1 MFAILQNL
9 LILLI
14 FLNII
19 CYYIRYF
26 RILNITNTMSSYS
39 LLTDEDLARFGDIP
53 EYVPDTAKEIVL
65 AKLNQIVT
73 TGFTIEEFQKAMIL
87 ICLIRFVV
95 YSIKYNPITSFK
107 ICAIGLFSCVLWG
120 IALNDCVGIYFPVLK
135 FNPLLRNILYEEER
149 FRGAAEIRA
158 YHKVSSDMLNRLAG
172 QGNHFEWLRPIF
184 NLVPEQFQQYTNPAY
199 TYITEDLL
207 GVLKQFYKS
216 NLRQMMPFIIYIAYV
231 RVGKKYCPYHIRWHF
246 TFVTLYNTF
255 VTYIFSC
262 VNRAKTMLYYLIV
275 HARYEEAQTFQL
287 YLGAFVFAHISFVMF
302 AMLHAIFSQYF
313 YVPFITYNV
322 ELHIGK
328 RPINS
333 IYSGGYTAWQDDYLF
348 YDIKFRETMRL
359 WWGWLGRGTRKQRR
373 NRRNK
378 KKKK

>member
-1 MFAILQNL
+1 MM
-9 LILLI
+9 
-14 FLNII
+14 
-19 CYYIRYF
+19 
-26 RILNITNTMSSYS
+26 TTSSYIDDIS
-39 LLTDEDLARFGDIP
+39 RFEPYDYIGLN
-53 EYVPDTAKEIVL
+53 VPSTTKELVL
-65 AKLNQIVT
+65 EKLNQIVT
-73 TGFTIEEFQKAMIL
+73 TGFTIEEFQKAMLIL
-87 ICLIRFVV
+87 CLIRFVI

-107 ICAIGLFSCVLWG
+107 MCAIGLFSCVLWG

-135 FNPLLRNILYEEER
+135 FNPLLSNILDEEER
-149 FRGAAEIRA
+149 FRAAAEYRA
-158 YHKVSSDMLNRLAG
+158 YDKVTNDMLNRLAG
-172 QGNHFEWLRPIF
+172 EGHHFEWLRPIF
-184 NLVPEQFQQYTNPAY
+184 NLVPEQFQKLTNPLY

-207 GVLKQFYKS
+207 GVLKKFYKS

-262 VNRAKTMLYYLIV
+262 VNRARIMLHGTLIAQ
-275 HARYEEAQTFQL
+275 HRFEEAEAFQL
-287 YLGAFVFAHISFVMF
+287 YLGAFVFAHISFIMF

-313 YVPFITYNV
+313 YVPFLTYNV

-328 RPINS
+328 RPVNS

-359 WWGWLGRGTRKQRR
+359 WWGWLGRGTKQQRR
-373 NRRNK
+373 TKKNK
-378 KKKK
+378 K